1 MRRGTL
7 SKSITKALFLFF
19 LVILLLSF
27 LSQNLTTQDR
37 VSTTEKQ
44 MAHALKSKD
53 LSEHVKGT
61 SPERIW
67 SEATDEMLQ
76 STAGGHILGFGKD
89 NVWIASGDHAL
100 RIEFVNARPVSPEDE
115 CISAANKEES
125 LDSRNNRQA
134 AEPLER
140 VRYRD
145 LWEGVTLM
153 YERHTGGVV
162 KSTYIVQPTH
172 TKAVSSA
179 GTTNQNPVDSIR
191 LRYNVPVEVDRSGNL
206 ILSFETGQM
215 IESRPVAWQEI
226 SGDRI
231 PVEVSFYVFGERE
244 VGFTAGSY
252 DREFPLVIDPILIW
266 NTFIGSDYV
275 DQGYAISVDGSGNIY
290 VAGQSHASWG
300 SPVNPFTTGSEGV
313 SEAFVAKL
321 NSYGEL
327 VWNTFMGSSDYDYA
341 HAIAVDGNRYVYV
354 AGQSESTW
362 GTPIQFHDGTWDAF
376 VAKLD
381 SSGVRQ
387 WNTFI
392 GYVSQPGYD
401 AGYAIALD
409 TSGNIYVAG
418 ENTFSGFNKAFVQ
431 KLNNS
436 GARQWH
442 TVMGTQQSDYA
453 YGVAVD
459 GSGGVYVA
467 GLSDMS
473 WGTPI
478 NPHTGYRD
486 AFVAKLE
493 SSAGALQWHTFMG
506 STIADYGYSIA
517 LDESGNIYVAGWS
530 EDTWGAPVNAYTG
543 DKDVFVAKLNSS
555 GVRQWHTFMG
565 SSSADEGRSI
575 DVDGDG
581 NVYVAGWSE
590 ATWGMPVL
598 PYTGDK
604 DAFVAKLY
612 SNGARQWHTF
622 MGSSSADEGLAIDV
636 DGDENVYVAGWSR
649 ATWGIPINPYAG
661 SDYEAFAAK
670 LAVMNHFVFDG
681 HDFDGNLTSDISVWR
696 PSNGR
701 WYIKGVGGAVWGT
714 VGDIPVNGDYNG
726 DGKTDMAIWRPSTG
740 RWYIQGIGGMGWGTK
755 GDIPVPGDYEGDGE
769 TEVAVWRPSNGRW
782 YVRGVGITA
791 WGTKGD
797 IPVPGDYDGDGEAE
811 AAVWRPSNG
820 RWYVQGVGGDAWGT
834 KGDVPIPGDYDGDGL
849 KDFAVWRPSNGKWYI
864 KGNPAIVWG
873 QIGDIPV
880 PGDYDGDGD
889 TDIAVWRPSNG
900 KWYVRGIGVYPWGV
914 TGDIPVVR

>member
-1 MRRGTL
+1 MRRGKMI
-7 SKSITKALFLFF
+7 KSITKALFLFF
-19 LVILLLSF
+19 LLILFLSF
-27 LSQNLTTQDR
+27 FSQNLTTQDR
-37 VSTTEKQ
+37 VPPTIKQ
-44 MAHALKSKD
+44 MDQLLKSEDFSKN
-53 LSEHVKGT
+53 LRGGNSER
-61 SPERIW
+61 EW

-76 STAGGHILGFGKD
+76 LTAGGHVLGFGKD
-89 NVWIASGDHAL
+89 NVLIASGDHAL
-100 RIEFVNARPVSPEDE
+100 RIEFVDARQVSPEAE
-115 CISAANKEES
+115 SISSVNEAES
-125 LDSRNNRQA
+125 LGSRNSRQA

-140 VRYRD
+140 VRYHD

-153 YERHTGGVV
+153 YEKHTGGVV

-172 TKAVSSA
+172 SRADNPA
-179 GTTNQNPVDSIR
+179 ATTIPNPAERIR
-191 LRYNVPVEVDRSGNL
+191 MRYNVPVRVDRSGNL
-206 ILSFETGQM
+206 VIPFKTGQM

-226 SGDRI
+226 DGRRI
-231 PVEVSFYVFGERE
+231 PVEAAYHLLSEQE
-244 VGFTAGSY
+244 VGFTVGSY
-252 DREFPLVIDPILIW
+252 DRELPLVIDPILIW
-266 NTFIGSDYV
+266 NTFIGSEYV
-275 DQGYAISVDGSGNIY
+275 DMGYAITVDGRGNIY

-321 NSYGEL
+321 NLYGEL
-327 VWNTFMGSSDYDYA
+327 EWNTFMGSSDYDYA
-341 HAIAVDGNRYVYV
+341 HAIAVDGDRYVYV
-354 AGQSESTW
+354 AGNSESTW

-387 WNTFI
+387 WHTFI
-392 GYVSQPGYD
+392 GYPSQPGYD

-409 TSGNIYVAG
+409 SSGNIYVAG
-418 ENTFSGFNKAFVQ
+418 ENTFSGYNKAFVQ

-442 TVMGTQQSDYA
+442 IVMGTQQYDYA

-459 GSGGVYVA
+459 GSGGVFVA
-467 GLSDMS
+467 GLSDTT
-473 WGTPI
+473 WGTPV
-478 NPHTGYRD
+478 NPHTGYKD

-506 STIADYGYSIA
+506 STIADYGYGIA
-517 LDESGNIYVAGWS
+517 LGESGNIYVTGWS

-543 DKDVFVAKLNSS
+543 DKDIFVAKLNSSGVRQWHTFMGSASADEGRSIDVDGNENIYVAGWSEATWGMPVSPYTGDKDAFVAKLNSS

-565 SSSADEGRSI
+565 SSSADEGR
-575 DVDGDG
+575 
-581 NVYVAGWSE
+581 
-590 ATWGMPVL
+590 
-598 PYTGDK
+598 
-604 DAFVAKLY
+604 
-612 SNGARQWHTF
+612 
-622 MGSSSADEGLAIDV
+622 AIAV
-636 DGDENVYVAGWSR
+636 DGDENVFVAGWSR

-670 LAVMNHFVFDG
+670 LSFMNHYVFDG

-740 RWYIQGIGGMGWGTK
+740 RWYIQGIGGMGWGTS

-769 TEVAVWRPSNGRW
+769 TEAAVWRPSNGRW
-782 YVRGVGITA
+782 YVRGVGIIA

-797 IPVPGDYDGDGEAE
+797 IPVPGDYDGNGETQ

-820 RWYVQGVGGDAWGT
+820 RWYIQGVGGDAWGIR
-834 KGDVPIPGDYDGDGL
+834 GDVPL
-849 KDFAVWRPSNGKWYI
+849 
-864 KGNPAIVWG
+864 
-873 QIGDIPV
+873 

-900 KWYVRGIGVYPWGV
+900 KWYVRGIGVYPWGIA
-914 TGDIPVVR
+914 GDIPVVR